1 MNMDDVTIGSRVRY
15 LASNGTTRHKKG
27 DLGVV
32 TENRIDPYGD
42 AVITIWW
49 DNGSSSSLIP
59 ALGDRFEVVEVMG

>member
-1 MNMDDVTIGSRVRY
+1 MDDVTIGSRVRY
-15 LASNGTTRHKKG
+15 LSSSDRYTSLKKG
-27 DLGVV
+27 DMGVV

-49 DNGSSSSLIP
+49 DNGSTLSLIP